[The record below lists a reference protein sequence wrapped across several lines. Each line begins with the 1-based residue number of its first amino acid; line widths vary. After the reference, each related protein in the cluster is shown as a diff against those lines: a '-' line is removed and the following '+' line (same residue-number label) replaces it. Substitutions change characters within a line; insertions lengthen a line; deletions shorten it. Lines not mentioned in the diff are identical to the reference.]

1 MLYVLALIIILYT
14 TSHFLFKK
22 NEIYLHVRKWI
33 DLATIIVMSILVIVW
48 VEVFHY
54 SFLFIIYFLISL
66 GIIIY
71 LVTRLRAIEIKKQ
84 KAENVIK
91 ELKTEEK
98 ILENEI
104 DNLRNE
110 EIKK

>member
-1 MLYVLALIIILYT
+1 MLYILALIIILYT
-14 TSHFLFKK
+14 SSHFLFKK
-22 NEIYLHVRKWI
+22 NEIYLRVRKWI
-33 DLATIIVMSILVIVW
+33 DLATIVVTTILVITW
-48 VEVFHY
+48 VEIFHY

-66 GIIIY
+66 GAIIY
-71 LVTRLRAIEIKKQ
+71 LVTRLRAVEVKKQ

-104 DNLRNE
+104 QRINTNE
-110 EIKK
+110 HQ

>member
-1 MLYVLALIIILYT
+1 MLYILALIVIFYT
-14 TSHFLFKK
+14 TSHLIFKK
-22 NEIYLHVRKWI
+22 NATYLAVRKYI
-33 DLATIIVMSILVIVW
+33 DIATITVTTILVITW
-48 VEVFHY
+48 VEIFKL

-66 GIIIY
+66 IIIVY
-71 LVTRLRAIEIKKQ
+71 LISRLRQLEVKKQ

-104 DNLRNE
+104 ESLQ
-110 EIKK
+110 K